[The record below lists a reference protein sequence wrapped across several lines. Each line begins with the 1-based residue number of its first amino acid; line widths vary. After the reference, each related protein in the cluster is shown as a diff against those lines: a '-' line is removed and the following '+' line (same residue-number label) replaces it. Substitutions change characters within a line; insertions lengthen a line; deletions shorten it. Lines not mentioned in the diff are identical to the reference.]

1 MSQVLSELLSLLELE
16 KLEENLFRGRSQD
29 LGFGALFGG
38 QVLGQALSAATRT
51 VGDDRCAHSLH
62 AYFLRAGDAKRPVI
76 YQVECIRDGRSFAT
90 RRVVAIQHGRPIFNL
105 SCSFQISEPGFDH
118 QEPQAEAFAGPEGL
132 ASESD
137 RVRQHAD
144 QIPEPLHSKLL
155 ADRPIE
161 MRIIAPVNPFA
172 PTKRP
177 PLKAAWMRTRG
188 AMPDDPATHRYLLAY
203 ASDFGLVGVT
213 TYPHA
218 HTWWEPQMQ
227 VASIDHAM
235 WFHRP
240 VRMDQWLLYVMDSP
254 SASGGRGLARGR
266 IYQDGVL
273 VASTAQEGLIRWRGS
288 WPPESE
294 RMAAA
299 PD

>member
-1 MSQVLSELLSLLELE
+1 MSAALGQLLELLELE
-16 KLEENLFRGRSQD
+16 TLEETLFRGQSQD

-62 AYFLRAGDAKRPVI
+62 AYFLRPGDAGSPIV

-105 SCSFQISEPGFDH
+105 SCSFQIQQPGFEH
-118 QEPQAEAFAGPEGL
+118 QDPAPEEVPGPEGL
-132 ASESD
+132 ASE
-137 RVRQHAD
+137 D
-144 QIPEPLHSKLL
+144 QRIRENAALIPEPLREKLM

-161 MRIIAPVNPFA
+161 VRVVNPVNPFK

-177 PLKAAWMRTRG
+177 PRRAAWIRTNG
-188 AMPDDPATHRYLLAY
+188 EMPEDPAAHRYLLAY
-203 ASDFGLVGVT
+203 ASDFGLVAVT
-213 TYPHA
+213 TYPHG
-218 HTWWEPQMQ
+218 HTWWEPEMQ

-240 VRMDQWLLYVMDSP
+240 VRMDRWLLYVMDSP
-254 SASGGRGLARGR
+254 SASGARGLARGQ
-266 IYQDGVL
+266 IFQDGVL
-273 VASTAQEGLIRWRGS
+273 VASTVQEGLIRWRGP
-288 WPPESE
+288 WPPPSP
-294 RMAAA
+294 A
-299 PD
+299 